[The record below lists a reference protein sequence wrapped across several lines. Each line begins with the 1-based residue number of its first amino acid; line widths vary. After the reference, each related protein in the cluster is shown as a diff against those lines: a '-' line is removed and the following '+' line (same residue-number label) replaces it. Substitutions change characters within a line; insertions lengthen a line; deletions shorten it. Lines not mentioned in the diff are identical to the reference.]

1 VSRWARPS
9 APDRLPPATGK
20 LTTSPTADRHL
31 PSAASVLRRG
41 LVLWGLGHISIGDRR
56 GWLLLLLQPIAI
68 AVLLV
73 AAVQLIDGTR
83 WLVIFPPLA
92 ALLVAWVAQ
101 AVHAYRRA
109 VELGAQPG
117 GQIQAAVFLPFAVLV
132 VTLFWLVGG
141 RHSSP
146 TATVEGYVIAWVSGR
161 SQLAASM
168 YVTPP
173 STADLEATWAVQ
185 SAYLTER
192 VTVLAAEYGPSSG
205 LDPSQPLDNLRFSDP
220 IPLGAGLATVTAD
233 IVRSQRVETMLLGII
248 PTASQETVVVE
259 PAGAITVALVDQPPP
274 AWLPTGRLASSA
286 WLIRNVEVGA
296 SSP

>member
-1 VSRWARPS
+1 
-9 APDRLPPATGK
+9 
-20 LTTSPTADRHL
+20 
-31 PSAASVLRRG
+31 
-41 LVLWGLGHISIGDRR
+41 
-56 GWLLLLLQPIAI
+56 
-68 AVLLV
+68 
-73 AAVQLIDGTR
+73 
-83 WLVIFPPLA
+83 VIFPPLA

-117 GQIQAAVFLPFAVLV
+117 GQIQAAFFLPFAVLV
-132 VTLFWLVGG
+132 LTTFWLVGG

-173 STADLEATWAVQ
+173 STVDLEATWAVE

-192 VTVLAAEYGPSSG
+192 VTVLAAQYGPTSG
-205 LDPSQPLDNLRFSDP
+205 LDPSQPLDNLRFSEP
-220 IPLGAGLATVTAD
+220 IPLGSGLATVTAD
-233 IVRSQRVETMLLGII
+233 IVRLQRVETMLLGFI

-259 PAGAITVALVDQPPP
+259 PAGAITVTLVDQPPP
-274 AWLPTGRLASSA
+274 EWLSSARLSSSA
-286 WLIRNVEVGA
+286 WLIQNVHVGA
-296 SSP
+296 ASP